1 MHDVGVSCSNGT
13 LPQNCLAMYCN
24 SENIGKLMWPIVI
37 SFRRASCDV
46 CYTFYLNNWTYFIFN
61 FLKLSCPILFK
72 LSMIHFR
79 VRETK
84 IINFMTLVPY
94 GPLGQD
100 KTGQSLTIFKYLL
113 IFFLT
118 SLRKNI
124 FIFIYTWKPST
135 KIVNFMFSGEGS
147 FVLTRDQNGH
157 TPVVTMH
164 IMLKSIILHF
174 HTSVRL
180 TEFIIM

>member
-1 MHDVGVSCSNGT
+1 
-13 LPQNCLAMYCN
+13 
-24 SENIGKLMWPIVI
+24 
-37 SFRRASCDV
+37 
-46 CYTFYLNNWTYFIFN
+46 
-61 FLKLSCPILFK
+61 
-72 LSMIHFR
+72 
-79 VRETK
+79 
-84 IINFMTLVPY
+84 MTLVPY

-124 FIFIYTWKPST
+124 FIFINTWKPST

-164 IMLKSIILHF
+164 IMLKRIILHS

-180 TEFIIM
+180 TEFIITQIRKPFTKIVNVMSPGEGVLTLGLSQNSHIVLLHIIGGWAVYYI

>member
-1 MHDVGVSCSNGT
+1 
-13 LPQNCLAMYCN
+13 
-24 SENIGKLMWPIVI
+24 
-37 SFRRASCDV
+37 
-46 CYTFYLNNWTYFIFN
+46 
-61 FLKLSCPILFK
+61 
-72 LSMIHFR
+72 
-79 VRETK
+79 
-84 IINFMTLVPY
+84 MTLVPY

-100 KTGQSLTIFKYLL
+100 KTGQSLTFFKYLL

-124 FIFIYTWKPST
+124 FIFINTWMPST
-135 KIVNFMFSGEGS
+135 KIVIGS

-164 IMLKSIILHF
+164 IMLKSIILHS

-180 TEFIIM
+180 TEFIITQIRKPFTKIVNVMSPGEGVLTLGLSQNSHIVLLHIIGGWAVYYI

>member
-1 MHDVGVSCSNGT
+1 
-13 LPQNCLAMYCN
+13 
-24 SENIGKLMWPIVI
+24 
-37 SFRRASCDV
+37 
-46 CYTFYLNNWTYFIFN
+46 
-61 FLKLSCPILFK
+61 
-72 LSMIHFR
+72 
-79 VRETK
+79 
-84 IINFMTLVPY
+84 MTLVPY

-100 KTGQSLTIFKYLL
+100 KTGQSLTFFKYLL

-124 FIFIYTWKPST
+124 FIFINTWKPST

-164 IMLKSIILHF
+164 IMLKSIILHS

-180 TEFIIM
+180 TEFIITQIRKPFTKIVNVMSPGEGVLTLGLSQNSHIVLLHIIGVGLYIIYKNLFILFCS

>member
-1 MHDVGVSCSNGT
+1 
-13 LPQNCLAMYCN
+13 
-24 SENIGKLMWPIVI
+24 
-37 SFRRASCDV
+37 
-46 CYTFYLNNWTYFIFN
+46 
-61 FLKLSCPILFK
+61 
-72 LSMIHFR
+72 
-79 VRETK
+79 
-84 IINFMTLVPY
+84 MTLVPY

-100 KTGQSLTIFKYLL
+100 KTGQSLTFFKYLL

-118 SLRKNI
+118 PLRKNI

-164 IMLKSIILHF
+164 IMLKSIILHS

-180 TEFIIM
+180 TEFIITQIRKPFTKIVNVMSPGEGVLTLGLSQNSHIVLLHIIGGWAVYYI

>member
-1 MHDVGVSCSNGT
+1 
-13 LPQNCLAMYCN
+13 
-24 SENIGKLMWPIVI
+24 
-37 SFRRASCDV
+37 
-46 CYTFYLNNWTYFIFN
+46 
-61 FLKLSCPILFK
+61 
-72 LSMIHFR
+72 
-79 VRETK
+79 
-84 IINFMTLVPY
+84 MTLVPY

-100 KTGQSLTIFKYLL
+100 KTGQSLTFLKYLL

-124 FIFIYTWKPST
+124 FIFINTWKPST

-164 IMLKSIILHF
+164 IMLKSIILHS

-180 TEFIIM
+180 TEFIIMQIRKPFTKIANVMSPGEGVLTLGWNQNIHIVFLHIIGGWAVYYI

>member
-1 MHDVGVSCSNGT
+1 
-13 LPQNCLAMYCN
+13 
-24 SENIGKLMWPIVI
+24 
-37 SFRRASCDV
+37 
-46 CYTFYLNNWTYFIFN
+46 
-61 FLKLSCPILFK
+61 
-72 LSMIHFR
+72 
-79 VRETK
+79 
-84 IINFMTLVPY
+84 MTLVPY

-124 FIFIYTWKPST
+124 FIFINTWKPST

-164 IMLKSIILHF
+164 IMLKSIILHS
-174 HTSVRL
+174 HISVRL
-180 TEFIIM
+180 TEFIIMQIRKPFNKIVNVMSPGEGVLTLWWSQNSHIVLLHIIGGLGCILYIKIYLFYSALD

>member
-1 MHDVGVSCSNGT
+1 
-13 LPQNCLAMYCN
+13 
-24 SENIGKLMWPIVI
+24 
-37 SFRRASCDV
+37 
-46 CYTFYLNNWTYFIFN
+46 
-61 FLKLSCPILFK
+61 
-72 LSMIHFR
+72 
-79 VRETK
+79 
-84 IINFMTLVPY
+84 MTLVPY

-100 KTGQSLTIFKYLL
+100 KTGQSLTFLKYLL

-124 FIFIYTWKPST
+124 FIFINTWKPST

-164 IMLKSIILHF
+164 IMLKSIILHS
-174 HTSVRL
+174 HTSVRF
-180 TEFIIM
+180 TEFIITQIRKPFTKIVNVMSPGEGVLTLGLSQNSHIVLLHIIGGWAVYYI

>member
-1 MHDVGVSCSNGT
+1 
-13 LPQNCLAMYCN
+13 
-24 SENIGKLMWPIVI
+24 
-37 SFRRASCDV
+37 
-46 CYTFYLNNWTYFIFN
+46 
-61 FLKLSCPILFK
+61 
-72 LSMIHFR
+72 
-79 VRETK
+79 
-84 IINFMTLVPY
+84 MTLVPY

-124 FIFIYTWKPST
+124 FIFINTWKPST

-147 FVLTRDQNGH
+147 FVLTRYQNGH

-164 IMLKSIILHF
+164 LMLKSIILHS
-174 HTSVRL
+174 HISLRL
-180 TEFIIM
+180 TEFIIMQIRKPFTKIVNVMSPGEGVLTLGWSQNSHIV